1 MSYDKKSFSEGLK
14 NIYYTPMSAVAD
26 LIDNSIDAKAK
37 NIDIYFWNG
46 KTPYVAIIDDGEGM
60 SSKGLEY
67 ALDIKQNETK
77 QNKLS
82 LGKFG
87 WGLKTATFSQAKL
100 LTVITQK
107 NNQLISKSMND
118 NFDKIEEGKNSI
130 FKKFQNIEQYTK
142 KRFSNS
148 GTAII
153 WSDLGDQILGRDI
166 TKNNKRSHGVFY
178 KIGNNIAEY
187 ISMCFHNYL
196 KDTNIY
202 FNGEKI
208 KKINPFF
215 EVEGLKKFEPIEIPI
230 NDSRI
235 IIEGVL
241 YPKQED
247 MDEDLYENLSCIDGW
262 NQSQGI
268 YIYRENRLIDFGGW
282 FDLNKSGRSTW
293 KNEEKFNRCRIALK
307 YDSTLDNVF
316 KPNVQKSRTQIPN
329 FLRHKIAEYCDTIR
343 KECILRTRNIAK
355 NNETESNLDSNNER
369 VIKRD
374 ENKNLFIDYS
384 HPLVDEF
391 INKTVGRN
399 RKQFL
404 LEKILKDLKNE
415 HKENLGFFRKLL
427 Q

>member
-46 KTPYVAIIDDGEGM
+46 KTPYVAILDDGEGM
-60 SSKGLEY
+60 SPKGLDY
-67 ALDIKQNETK
+67 ALDIKQNENK

-87 WGLKTATFSQAKL
+87 WGLKTATFSQARL
-100 LTVITQK
+100 LTVITKK
-107 NNQLISKSMND
+107 NNQFTSKSMND
-118 NFDKIEEGKNSI
+118 NFEKIEEDQNSI
-130 FKKFQNIEQYTK
+130 FKKFQNIEQYIK

-153 WSDLGDQILGRDI
+153 WSNLGDQILGRDI
-166 TKNNKRSHGVFY
+166 IKNNKRTHGVFY

-187 ISMCFHNYL
+187 VAMCFHNYL
-196 KDTNIY
+196 KDINIF
-202 FNGEKI
+202 FNGDAVR
-208 KKINPFF
+208 KINPFE
-215 EVEGLKKFEPIEIPI
+215 EVEGFKKYDPIEIPI
-230 NDSRI
+230 SNSKVI
-235 IIEGVL
+235 LEGFL
-241 YPKQED
+241 YPKQENI
-247 MDEDLYENLSCIDGW
+247 DEDTYEKLSCIDGW

-307 YDSTLDNVF
+307 YDSTLDNIF

-329 FLRHKIAEYCDTIR
+329 FLRYKIAEYCDIVR
-343 KECILRTRNIAK
+343 KECILRTKKIITDNQS
-355 NNETESNLDSNNER
+355 ETSSNNNNR

-374 ENKNLFIDYS
+374 ENKNLSIDYS
-384 HPLVDEF
+384 HPLIDEF

-399 RKQFL
+399 RKEFL
-404 LEKILKDLKNE
+404 LEKILLDLKTE
-415 HKENLGFFRKLL
+415 HKENVGFFRKLL